1 MYLRDRK
8 MLARLMLIQGIS
20 QRKLSE
26 VAGWKSHTYMRR
38 LVTGEATTL
47 KAEPAV
53 RIAHELGVPLDTLF
67 LTKTDTNSGR
77 NDDQR
82 ATRRGAA

>member
-1 MYLRDRK
+1 MYLQDRK

-20 QRKLSE
+20 QRKLAE
-26 VAGWKSHTYMRR
+26 AAGWKSHTYMRR
-38 LVTGEATTL
+38 LVTGEVKTL

-67 LTKTDTNSGR
+67 LTKTDTISGR
-77 NDDQR
+77 DDEQG